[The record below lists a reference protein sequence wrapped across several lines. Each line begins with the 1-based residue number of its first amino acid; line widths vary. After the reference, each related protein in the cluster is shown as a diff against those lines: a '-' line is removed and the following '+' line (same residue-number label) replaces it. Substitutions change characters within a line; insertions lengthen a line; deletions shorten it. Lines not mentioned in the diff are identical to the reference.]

1 MKNKKLTPEQRV
13 KRTEKQNRRAEALA
27 ELEADRKSRVEKTGK
42 EIADILDKNNCELSV
57 AMIITPQGNIPKLDI
72 IAKD

>member
-1 MKNKKLTPEQRV
+1 MAVDKK
-13 KRTEKQNRRAEALA
+13 AEALA
-27 ELEADRKSRVEKTGK
+27 ELEADRKARIEKTGK
-42 EIADILDKNNCELSV
+42 EIADILNKNNCELSV